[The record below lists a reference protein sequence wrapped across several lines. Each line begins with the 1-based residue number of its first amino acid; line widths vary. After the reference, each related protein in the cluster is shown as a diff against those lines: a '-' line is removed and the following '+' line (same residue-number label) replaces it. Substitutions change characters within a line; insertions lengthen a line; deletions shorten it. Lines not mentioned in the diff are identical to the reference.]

1 MKTKILALLFLV
13 ALMGVQAQFI
23 AYAAEP
29 PSISSP
35 LAEDD
40 TTPPALGGDEDD
52 TTPPALG
59 GDEDDTTPPDLGTGG
74 GSPLPTDSS
83 PSVTTDETS
92 ESSES
97 TSIISETGPEVAFLL
112 IPSLILGYAY
122 KKKK

>member
-35 LAEDD
+35 LA
-40 TTPPALGGDEDD
+40 EDD